1 MPILFI
7 YEKLEHFF
15 LSMPRI
21 VNGQIVNDEPT
32 RREPEKN
39 RIRTWNDIT
48 NAKPTSH
55 GESNSVRNRGGPEN
69 KSQTKEAVLEA
80 PPPASIPQYI
90 SHALGLEEYN
100 VSIPPSNPLIT
111 INVAFFI
118 LFLFF
123 TILFGYKM
131 AVLYYFSF

>member
-1 MPILFI
+1 
-7 YEKLEHFF
+7 
-15 LSMPRI
+15 MPRI

-55 GESNSVRNRGGPEN
+55 GDSNSVRNRGIPES
-69 KSQTKEAVLEA
+69 KSQAKEAVLET

-100 VSIPPSNPLIT
+100 ISIPPSNPVVT

-123 TILFGYKM
+123 TVLFGYKM
-131 AVLYYFSF
+131 AVLYCFSI